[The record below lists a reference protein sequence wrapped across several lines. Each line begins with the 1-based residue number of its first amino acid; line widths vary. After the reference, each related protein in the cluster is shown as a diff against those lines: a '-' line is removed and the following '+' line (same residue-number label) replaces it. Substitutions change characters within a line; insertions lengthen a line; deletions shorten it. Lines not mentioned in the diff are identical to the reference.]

1 MARRLRVP
9 IMLGLGLFAVLIGA
23 AAFSSAAVS
32 YRSADRDGARVA
44 EVLIGERVVVVLR
57 TAAGGYAALERAE
70 IVANRLRSAM
80 AASIEHYDVAV
91 GPVTGGHG
99 VFMAEQLIVTATETE
114 AGAQGAT
121 PDALAM
127 LWGENI
133 VLALGGDIAAEE
145 PSEDPGA
152 GLEPYYEETPGENVE
167 PAAEETVTTSAAEP
181 AAAEAVDWTGTAQKW
196 VPVFSLETEG
206 VRIGFAQVAGPP
218 SQVGEVKGVAQ
229 LRLNFRGIGRI
240 YAYIPVSSISMKLDR
255 VQGVSVWA
263 LADVK
268 VLNF

>member
-9 IMLGLGLFAVLIGA
+9 VLLGLGLLAALIA
-23 AAFSSAAVS
+23 AAGFSSAAVS
-32 YRSADRDGARVA
+32 YRSAERDGVRVA

-57 TAAGGYAALERAE
+57 TAAGGYIALERAE

-80 AASIEHYDVAV
+80 AASIEYYDVAV
-91 GPVTGGHG
+91 GPIVGGHG

-114 AGAQGAT
+114 ADAQGAT
-121 PDALAM
+121 PEALAT

-133 VLALGGDIAAEE
+133 VLALGGEAAAEE
-145 PSEDPGA
+145 PPQGPSEGF
-152 GLEPYYEETPGENVE
+152 EPYYESAPGEEAE
-167 PAAEETVTTSAAEP
+167 PAAEEPATTSAAEP
-181 AAAEAVDWTGTAQKW
+181 GAEEAVDWTGTAQKT

-206 VRIGFAQVAGPP
+206 MRIGFAQVAGPP
-218 SQVGEVKGVAQ
+218 SQVERVKGVAQ
-229 LRLNFRGIGRI
+229 LRLSFRGIGRI